1 MSERTPPANRTS
13 AGRWGKGHSANPA
26 GQFKPGQSGNPAGRT
41 NAFEQVRALARQHSP
56 EAFKTLVEL
65 MRLTNEPGVRLR
77 AAEQILDRAFG
88 RPAQAV
94 ELFGAIAHAD
104 VSAMSDVELAGYV
117 AALRARVDGHE
128 EEPRDAGSPALGS

>member
-1 MSERTPPANRTS
+1 MSEPTPTVNRTS
-13 AGRWGKGHSANPA
+13 AGRWAKGHSPNPA

-41 NAFEQVRALARQHSP
+41 NAFEQVRTLARQHSP
-56 EAFKTLVEL
+56 EAFKALVEL
-65 MRLTNEPGVRLR
+65 MRLTEEPAVRLR

-104 VSAMSDVELAGYV
+104 VSTLSDAE
-117 AALRARVDGHE
+117 LRAHVIHLREQLPPEPPDAP
-128 EEPRDAGSPALGS
+128 EPRARLA